1 MVPVTTRHA
10 SSSASALVRARPT
23 PAEVYQILKSC
34 GSAGELREIYTTH
47 KRSFDIRCHAEYI
60 DRLARLTDDK
70 VPKLQEDHWQ
80 WVERALGKFQQNGFL
95 HAPTVREG
103 LGRLCHTVARCSP
116 DDITFHQVLSKTM
129 VVAPL
134 QSMSPPALTAT
145 MWSLATLHVNL
156 QERSPYRVPLSLVA
170 EHCASSI
177 NLVDKTPPVVKAM
190 WAAIKV
196 DVGDPVMQ
204 NLYRQGLAHTMDLHI
219 NKGVPLTLKD
229 VILLLWGSA
238 TLSKLGPVSDID
250 KLIMISSKVICGI
263 HEGDYEIDPQ
273 NTTMALWSLANF
285 LPDSSADDLVCR
297 VISESLRNADA
308 SRLSP
313 FELSLV
319 LWSMGKLYETS
330 SSYLRDRILQAVV
343 HLQPQVE
350 SLLHVFSLRQVA
362 NVLWAFGA
370 TRTDDCR
377 GLFDKASLLE
387 ILKAPGRVS
396 SSEYRQSIANIA
408 WAYATHDYS
417 SDSVS
422 SRVRELLSYFTT
434 SRYDEMTSQHAA
446 TVAWALWRMR
456 GMEPNSVQDMAR
468 IAGRYGD
475 RFANRHVITLTRAAA
490 GAKFYHPSL
499 LEAILRRPL
508 SSWTPDQC
516 GQLLWVLATW
526 GVPDH
531 RRMIDYATQCDAVV
545 RSYDYISDGD
555 DTGLGIDKLTTIEW
569 ATAVLDLPPPKC
581 SYLWDKESDYVE
593 AQAADLTVSQVLR
606 QRLADSQSFSDMGLT
621 QLYWAWVLR
630 HDAGE
635 GTGTPPPA
643 WVLKVRSW
651 LTDASSYSLQ
661 PSSLQRSVHSQLP
674 QGDWRQ
680 EYLLPPWG
688 ISIDIAS
695 PSRKIAIEVDG
706 KAFHSVYDV
715 STLQTFIDA
724 SARVKKRLLE
734 RQGWRVL
741 RISEQD
747 FVAAEGKQRK
757 YLATALSQVEDGDST
772 SNSQHV
778 SG

>member
-1 MVPVTTRHA
+1 MVPVTTQHA

-103 LGRLCHTVARCSP
+103 LGRLCHAVARCSP

-204 NLYRQGLAHTMDLHI
+204 NLYRQGLAHTMDLHV

-285 LPDSSADDLVCR
+285 QPDSSANDLVCR

-370 TRTDDCR
+370 TRIDDCR
-377 GLFDKASLLE
+377 GLFDKASLQE
-387 ILKAPGRVS
+387 ILKTPGRVS

-408 WAYATHDYS
+408 WAYATHDYA

-468 IAGRYGD
+468 IADRYGD

-499 LEAILRRPL
+499 LEAILRRPI

-526 GVPDH
+526 GVPHD
-531 RRMIDYATQCDAVV
+531 RRMIEYATRCDAVV
-545 RSYDYISDGD
+545 RSYDYTSDGD

-630 HDAGE
+630 HDVEE
-635 GTGTPPPA
+635 G
-643 WVLKVRSW
+643 
-651 LTDASSYSLQ
+651 
-661 PSSLQRSVHSQLP
+661 
-674 QGDWRQ
+674 
-680 EYLLPPWG
+680 
-688 ISIDIAS
+688 IDIAS
-695 PSRKIAIEVDG
+695 PSRKIAVEVDG
-706 KAFHSVYDV
+706 RAFHSVYDV
-715 STLQTFIDA
+715 STQQTFIDA